1 MAQVTVDT
9 TSPTPPYEQ
18 IRAQL
23 AQLIQHGV
31 LATDDRLPPV
41 RQLASDLGLAVGT
54 VARAYR
60 ELEAAGL
67 VRSRRGAGTR
77 VIGPAAVGAAER
89 RRLLVEYA
97 DAYVAQARR
106 LGVSDDELVEAVR
119 RATSRSAQPVRSAG
133 PRVASD

>member
-1 MAQVTVDT
+1 MPQVSVDT
-9 TSPTPPYEQ
+9 TGPTPPYEQ

-31 LATDDRLPPV
+31 LATGDRLPPV

-54 VARAYR
+54 VARAYQ

-67 VRSRRGAGTR
+67 ARSRRGAGTR
-77 VIGPAAVGAAER
+77 VIGPAAVRKAER

-97 DAYVAQARR
+97 DAYVAQARW

-119 RATSRSAQPVRSAG
+119 RVANRSA
-133 PRVASD
+133 